1 MPLRAS
7 PRDNVKI
14 MFGRSVLRDVDSL
27 FKGEGLHV
35 LVERKRRISSDHQ
48 APKFIIAQ
56 IAVNCLMYRTA
67 EMHIDDLHK
76 EGDKRGAVCDV
87 RSMLFAEAADAA
99 AIQTFLDAGIPVLTL
114 DGGLRFHLPP
124 VPSVSPLK

>member
-14 MFGRSVLRDVDSL
+14 IIGRSVLGDVDSL

-35 LVERKRRISSDHQ
+35 QVERKRRISSDHQ
-48 APKFIIAQ
+48 APKAFFSQ
-56 IAVNCLMYRTA
+56 IAVTCLMYQTA
-67 EMHIDDLHK
+67 EMHIDDLHN
-76 EGDKRGAVCDV
+76 EGDKLGAVCDV
-87 RSMLFAEAADAA
+87 DAVDAA

-114 DGGLRFHLPP
+114 EGGLRFHLPP
-124 VPSVSPLK
+124 PCPPSVH